1 MPDPIIEVRDYSF
14 SFGRTQV
21 LRNVSV
27 SIDAGEMISVI
38 GPNGAG
44 KSTLLKCLDRI
55 LTGGTGTMRVSGRD
69 LNAFTQREL
78 ARLMS
83 YVPQA
88 DGRQFPFTVREFVT
102 MGRYP
107 HLSPFSS
114 VREED
119 RLAVDEAMALTGV
132 ADFAEREV
140 MTLSG
145 GERQKV
151 YIAAALAQG
160 ARILLLDEPTTF
172 LDPHHQDDILRTLL
186 RVNRESRAT
195 IVSVT
200 HDINVAA
207 FFSDRVLALRGGQ
220 VAFCGP
226 AAELMDNA
234 VLERIY
240 AKRFLFARHPVS
252 GKPVV
257 VPEEVR

>member
-160 ARILLLDEPTTF
+160 AEILLLDEPTTF

-207 FFSDRVLALRGGQ
+207 FFSDRVLALRTGQ

-226 AAELMDNA
+226 AAELMDNT

-240 AKRFLFARHPVS
+240 GKRFLFARHPVS